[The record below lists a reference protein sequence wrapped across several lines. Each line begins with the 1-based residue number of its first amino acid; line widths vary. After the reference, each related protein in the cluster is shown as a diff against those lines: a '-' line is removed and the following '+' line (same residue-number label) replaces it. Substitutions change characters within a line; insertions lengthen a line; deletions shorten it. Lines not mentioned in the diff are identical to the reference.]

1 MATQIQASKLVSY
14 NVLNQAD
21 MRSSK
26 VVTYLVLNQADMRSS
41 KVVTYLVLDP
51 LAVGSPQSFLLVG
64 MI

>member
-14 NVLNQAD
+14 N
-21 MRSSK
+21 
-26 VVTYLVLNQADMRSS
+26 VLNQADMRSS